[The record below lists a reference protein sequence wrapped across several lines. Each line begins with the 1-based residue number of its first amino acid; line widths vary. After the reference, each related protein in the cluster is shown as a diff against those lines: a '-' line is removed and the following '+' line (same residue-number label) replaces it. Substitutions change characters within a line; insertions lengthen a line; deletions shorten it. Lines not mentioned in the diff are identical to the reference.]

1 MPVLNVHTGLF
12 AVTVYR
18 PIRRLARSWRRFKEK
33 MKNLKHIISV
43 FITIRR
49 VVTVFLL
56 LMLMGLGLSITAQ
69 AQRSRSTRA
78 TRTARANLVNSRL
91 TGTYRFDR
99 TRSENARAAAERA
112 TNDLPPGIRKQV
124 FDDVS
129 ARLASPD
136 MLAIEQ
142 RGNNVSMVSSG
153 APRITFDAN
162 GQERSESIGDDR
174 MMRARATIDGDILDV
189 NTSVDGSSDFNVTFE
204 SLDNGRR
211 LGVTR
216 RIFSAQLDQPIIVK
230 SFYNKSSNN
239 AQWNIHG
246 GPHSF

>member
-1 MPVLNVHTGLF
+1 
-12 AVTVYR
+12 
-18 PIRRLARSWRRFKEK
+18 

-49 VVTVFLL
+49 VVNVFLL
-56 LMLMGLGLSITAQ
+56 LLLMGLGLNITAR
-69 AQRSRSTRA
+69 AQSSRSTRA
-78 TRTARANLVNSRL
+78 SRTRTTRPNLVNSRL

-99 TRSENARAAAERA
+99 ARSENAKAAAERA
-112 TNDLPPGIRKQV
+112 TNNLPPGIREQV

-162 GQERSESIGDDR
+162 GLERSESIGDDR

-230 SFYNKSSNN
+230 SFYNKSSNI

-246 GPHSF
+246 GPRSF